1 MKRTLIAGLLATVA
15 LAAASSFAST
25 PVVTAMPITGPYF
38 GEQDVS
44 STIPLFD
51 STQAKP
57 VLAAPNAAPFY
68 FGEAGGGS
76 RIPAPPAGRT
86 PLGTRQRGTL
96 WVTSSG

>member
-1 MKRTLIAGLLATVA
+1 MGKDAIMKWTLIAALLATGA
-15 LAAASSFAST
+15 LAAAPSYAST
-25 PVVTAMPITGPYF
+25 PVVTRAPIAGPHSF
-38 GEQDVS
+38 GEQDVN

-68 FGEAGGGS
+68 FGEAGVAS
-76 RIPAPPAGRT
+76 RIPDP
-86 PLGTRQRGTL
+86 RQRGTL